1 MEKPKVLATKLTE
14 SFNVKLAN
22 SLDDMRESTDLE
34 TKVFDLNS
42 KMKNMLSEYK
52 SKGLNYQD
60 VCILNVADQ
69 FRGFKE
75 NIKIL
80 LKLILK
86 GKLDA
91 HYNPGCSKETLKN
104 YFFFDCFHSTAE
116 PHHKVGNEIYA

>member
-1 MEKPKVLATKLTE
+1 
-14 SFNVKLAN
+14 
-22 SLDDMRESTDLE
+22 MRKSTDLE

-91 HYNPGCSKETLKN
+91 HYNPGVVKK
-104 YFFFDCFHSTAE
+104 H
-116 PHHKVGNEIYA
+116 